1 MDPVPSQPWYT
12 SKTLWALVLMF
23 TFNVLQ
29 HFSLI
34 SATSNVQF
42 LADSVLSV
50 LALVFRW
57 QSDQPLTL
65 KGGVKLSPPSG

>member
-1 MDPVPSQPWYT
+1 MDPVPPQPWFT

-23 TFNVLQ
+23 LFNTLQ
-29 HFSLI
+29 HFGII

-57 QSDQPLTL
+57 QSDQPLAL
-65 KGGVKLSPPSG
+65 SGGMKLSPPSG